1 MARLVPHAHAH
12 AHPGPVSRRPR
23 SRRPVLRR
31 VGAVLAALA
40 LTVTSAVML
49 PAAAVAAPNPAIVVG
64 DVTVTSAD
72 GGQATVGDTL
82 TVSGT
87 WDATTADPHEGDT
100 FTIGLPV
107 ELAFGQAVPFALTGP
122 NPSGTNVTWAN
133 CLTDPATG
141 IATCTLTS
149 EVALYPELVQGTF
162 EFDVQAVRATTEEQV
177 VFNLNG
183 SDVLVDLPGTGGI
196 DDGIVIP
203 DDWTKSGAL
212 NDDKW
217 SMSWTIELPG
227 ARLAGQDVVNILEDV
242 SDNHQLCDPSNL
254 KVETVRGSTVVD
266 VTSIAATST
275 EVADPYDFSIV
286 LTAPDG
292 GFDPGVTYRISYD
305 TCTPDG
311 QIDPQGTEYLNEA
324 TVDIWGETS
333 GVIGVEQDWAFSGL
347 LNKQGSVLGGANRN
361 GVIQWTVTVA
371 GDHLVGK
378 DGFTFSDLLTG
389 AHELC
394 VDSAGGYTVRALS
407 VEERYGPSQALTRS
421 IGADLLGA
429 TAVSLERTSFTIDFD
444 VVAGSGFEFRASDYL
459 YVIRYQTCANT
470 DGLPEA
476 GTAFGNAAS
485 VDGAIDGGEATVP
498 GRSEGKGGRIN
509 TAPVELDGVTYL
521 PQTTLGWTITVPGE
535 EVAEVGGPLTVT
547 DTLTGAHEVCAGSG
561 GDLVDRLGL
570 RVEARDQIS
579 GGGLATVDLT
589 ESAAV
594 ALVEGQ
600 IIVTIPQP
608 TLALPG
614 GSSATGFSR
623 EYQYVVSYATCTTSG
638 GMDAPGT
645 TYGNAAEVAGNSY
658 TQSVTQNNRGSGTGT
673 GVTRGSVAIVKSL
686 ADTPGAAFV
695 PENATFS
702 VHVKEIDPTGA
713 VQIEYDLQLPIDGAP
728 VSGPNSRGTGW
739 TVELSEPTFPTIP
752 GVVFGAPVFAETD
765 GVTVSEDGTVATA
778 ALVPASNIAVSL
790 TNSAELGAAEIV
802 KTVEGPAAGLVDADR
817 EFSMTAAIDVT
828 ALGAGFPAQP
838 DRQFAVTAGETY
850 VLEDLP
856 IGATVTFSETQ
867 PTDDDVLTWSEPVIE
882 PGSIQVLPAH
892 LAEPVVI
899 SVTNTVERTVG
910 TFALSKTV
918 TGDEAENPA
927 VPAEVTVT
935 ATWDEE
941 GTPGSTT
948 LTLPTDGTSVPFGAD
963 LLVGTEV
970 TLTETPLVNGSGIA
984 WGAPVWSGTGVELAG
999 ESAIVTIGRDAS
1011 AAVALQNHAA
1021 TSTAG
1026 ISLLKGI
1033 GGEAA
1038 GEVDPDAQFPVTATW
1053 TDAEGV
1059 EQSRD
1064 LLIGALEP
1072 TSLGEE
1078 LPAGTVV
1085 TITEGDRPEIDTV
1098 VWGSIVISGERV
1110 EDAGDGSATV
1120 VVSDLQD
1127 DVTLVTVVNEATWAP
1142 GTFSISK
1149 DVTGIALD
1157 HPDVPESVLVVATWL
1172 DDEEI
1177 EQSRELTVPTDGTVV
1192 DFGEVLPHLTEV
1204 TLTEVALADAPSF
1217 TWAAPQW
1224 AGTGVVANEDG
1235 TATLTIGAATVAEV
1249 ELTNAAI
1256 ASTGQL
1262 VLTKA
1267 LTGAGAAKLPADR
1280 VFPVTATWTDLLG
1293 EQHERR
1299 VELKAGASATLE
1311 ELPLG
1316 VEVRLVEG
1324 ETERAL
1330 PGDVRWT
1337 GVSWASDDERV
1348 RAVAESGVPAVVV
1361 TVSAEPGASVA
1372 LTATND
1378 YEVIPGLA
1386 STGLDLGPWQATALL
1401 GGVLAL
1407 AAGAWL
1413 LVRRR
1418 RSLVE

>member
-1 MARLVPHAHAH
+1 MARPLPHAHSH
-12 AHPGPVSRRPR
+12 ASPDRRRPR
-23 SRRPVLRR
+23 GLVLRR

-40 LTVTSAVML
+40 LTVGSAVML
-49 PAAAVAAPNPAIVVG
+49 PTAATAAPNPAIVVEN
-64 DVTVTSAD
+64 VTVTSED

-82 TVSGT
+82 TVSGE
-87 WDATTADPHEGDT
+87 WDATSADPHVGDT
-100 FTIGLPV
+100 FTIGLPI
-107 ELAFGQAVPFALTGP
+107 ELAFGQAVPFALVGP
-122 NPSGTNVTWAN
+122 DPGGSTVTWAN
-133 CLTDPATG
+133 CLTDPASG

-149 EVALYPELVQGTF
+149 EVELYPELVHGTF
-162 EFDVQAVRATTEEQV
+162 EFDVQAVQATTEEEV
-177 VFNLNG
+177 VFDLNG
-183 SDVLVDLPGTGGI
+183 SDVVVDLPGTGGI

-203 DDWTKSGAL
+203 DDWTKSGSL
-212 NDDKW
+212 NGDKW

-227 ARLAGQDVVNILEDV
+227 ARLAGQDVVNILEDL
-242 SDNHQLCDPSNL
+242 SDNHVLCDPSNL

-275 EVADPYDFSIV
+275 DVADPYDFAIA
-286 LTAPDG
+286 LTAPEG
-292 GFDPGVTYRISYD
+292 GFDSSVTYRITYD

-347 LNKQGSVLGGANRN
+347 LNKQGTVLGGANRN

-378 DGFTFSDLLTG
+378 DGFTFSDVLTG

-394 VDSAGGYTVRALS
+394 TDEGGQYVVQGLS
-407 VEERYGPSQALTRS
+407 VSERYGPSQTLTRS
-421 IGADLLGA
+421 IGADLL
-429 TAVSLERTSFTIDFD
+429 TRTPSAVSATGFTIDFD
-444 VVAGSGFEFRASDYL
+444 VVEGSDFEFRASDYL
-459 YVIRYQTCANT
+459 YVITYQTCANT

-476 GTAFGNAAS
+476 DTAFGNEAS
-485 VDGAIDGGEATVP
+485 VDGAIDGSEATVP

-547 DTLTGAHEVCAGSG
+547 DTLSGAHEVCAADG

-589 ESAAV
+589 DGATAAIEDD
-594 ALVEGQ
+594 A
-600 IIVTIPQP
+600 IVITIAQP
-608 TLALPG
+608 TLAQPG
-614 GSSATGFSR
+614 GGDATGFSR
-623 EYQYVVSYATCTTSG
+623 EYQYVVTYTTCTTSG

-645 TYGNAAEVAGNSY
+645 TYGNDAEVAGNSY
-658 TQSVTQNNRGSGTGT
+658 SQSVMQNNRGSGTGT

-695 PENATFS
+695 PEDTTFS
-702 VHVKEIDPTGA
+702 VHVKEIDPSGA
-713 VQIEYDLQLPIDGAP
+713 TQIEYDLEVPLDGAP
-728 VSGPNSRGTGW
+728 VSGPNSRGMGW
-739 TVELSEPTFPTIP
+739 TVELSEPTFPTVP
-752 GVVFGAPVFAETD
+752 GVVFGSPVFTEAD

-778 ALVPASNIAVSL
+778 ALEPASNIAVSL
-790 TNSAELGAAEIV
+790 TNSAELGALEIL
-802 KTVEGPAAGLVDADR
+802 KSVEGPAADLVAAGR
-817 EFSMTAAIDVT
+817 EFAMTAQIDVT
-828 ALGAGFPAQP
+828 ALGDGFPAQA
-838 DRQFAVTAGETY
+838 DREFTITPGEPY
-850 VLEDLP
+850 LLEDQP
-856 IGATVTFSETQ
+856 VGATVTFSEAQ
-867 PTDDDVLTWSEPVIE
+867 PADDDLLTWSAPVIE
-882 PGSIQVLPAH
+882 PGSIEVLEAH
-892 LAEPVVI
+892 VAEPATI

-910 TFALSKTV
+910 TFALAKSV

-941 GTPGSTT
+941 GTPGSKT
-948 LTLPTDGTSVPFGAD
+948 LTLPADGTSVPFGED
-963 LLVGTEV
+963 LLIGTEV
-970 TLTETPLVNGSGIA
+970 TLTETPLENGSGIA
-984 WGAPVWSGTGVELAG
+984 WGAPVWSGTGVELSG

-1011 AAVALQNHAA
+1011 AAVTLENHAA

-1026 ISLLKGI
+1026 ISLIKGI

-1038 GEVDPDAQFPVTATW
+1038 GEVDPDTQFPVTVTW

-1059 EQSRD
+1059 EQTRD
-1064 LLIGALEP
+1064 LEINAVEP

-1085 TITEGDRPEIDTV
+1085 TITEGERPGIDTV
-1098 VWGSIVISGERV
+1098 VWGSIVISGEDV

-1142 GTFSISK
+1142 GTFSLAK

-1172 DDEEI
+1172 DEESV
-1177 EQSRELTVPTDGTVV
+1177 EQSRELIVPTDGTVV
-1192 DFGEVLPHLTEV
+1192 DFGEDLPHLTEV
-1204 TLTEVALADAPSF
+1204 TLTEVAPADAPSF
-1217 TWAAPQW
+1217 TWAVPQW
-1224 AGTGVVANEDG
+1224 DGSALVANEDG
-1235 TATLTIGAATVAEV
+1235 TATLTIGAATVGEV

-1267 LTGAGAAKLPADR
+1267 LTGAGAEKLPADR

-1293 EQHERR
+1293 EQHEHR
-1299 VELKAGASATLE
+1299 VELKAGAPTTIE

-1324 ETERAL
+1324 ETEQAL
-1330 PGDVRWT
+1330 PSDVRWT
-1337 GVSWASDDERV
+1337 GVTWASDDERV
-1348 RAVAESGVPAVVV
+1348 RAVAESGGPAVVV
-1361 TVSAEPGASVA
+1361 TVSAEPGSSVA

-1386 STGLDLGPWQATALL
+1386 STGLDVGPWQAAALI
-1401 GGVLAL
+1401 GGALAL

-1418 RSLVE
+1418 RIAE